1 MSNPNTTYDADIVI
15 ATKLDGSGY
24 VVFHDGQ
31 RVGEV
36 DHTLRDLI
44 VAGANTRGWSV
55 FDATGQQYLT
65 GNPNGLI
72 ANGLI
77 AN

>member
-1 MSNPNTTYDADIVI
+1 MSNPNTTFEADIVI

-24 VVFHDGQ
+24 VVFHDDQ

-44 VAGANTRGWSV
+44 VAGANTRRWSV
-55 FDATGQQYLT
+55 YDATGQQWLAAI
-65 GNPNGLI
+65 NQQI
-72 ANGLI
+72 KEA
-77 AN
+77 